1 MFISNEGGYN
11 FATTSRLW
19 TYLTSI
25 IANVEINNDIPEH
38 DDLMTYSP
46 DFELFTTASK
56 VIKNKNTQE
65 YISESFFYLMALLRQ
80 HLEE

>member
-25 IANVEINNDIPEH
+25 IANVELNNDIPEH

-65 YISESFFYLMALLRQ
+65 YIDGVLNKVMKNLSMIKS
-80 HLEE
+80 